1 MYPDSLQPHGL
12 QHSRLP
18 CPSLSPSLLK
28 PVCIELVMPSIH
40 LIFCRPLLLLP
51 SIFPSIRAF
60 SDESTVWPL
69 GCLKNMNE
77 LLMLKNLSISCK
89 IPDFYLL
96 LKKKKIWQNKAR
108 SCHFSSRWLSPMQ
121 GHRALVGTC
130 LCDFFPLTPLA
141 FTFVFFYVSRD
152 SLPSF
157 EN

>member
-1 MYPDSLQPHGL
+1 MASFSITN
-12 QHSRLP
+12 SR
-18 CPSLSPSLLK
+18 SLLK
-28 PVCIELVMPSIH
+28 LMSIESVMPSIH

-121 GHRALVGTC
+121 GHRALLFATFLFGSF
-130 LCDFFPLTPLA
+130 DFTAPPLL
-141 FTFVFFYVSRD
+141 VLLHLSG
-152 SLPSF
+152 LPIQRPV
-157 EN
+157 